1 MATLL
6 LVIIYLGFISL
17 GLPDSLLGSGWPVIH
32 EVLGV
37 PTSYMGYVTMI
48 ISACTIISSFFSDKT
63 TKKFGTHFVTVA
75 SIALTV
81 AGLIGFS
88 FSTKFWML
96 CVFAIPY
103 GLGAGAIDSALNN
116 YVALHYASRHMSWLH
131 AFWGIGAI
139 ASPYVMSYALS
150 ASLGWQQGYS
160 IVAYIQIGILV
171 VIACSYPLW
180 KKKNSTFADTE
191 EVEPADLTF
200 LQKLKLKGAIC
211 LFITF
216 FCYCALESTV
226 MSWASTYMVD
236 ACGITEEKAAA
247 YASMFYIGMA
257 VGRIIS
263 GFVTGKLGDKNM
275 IRIGAGII
283 AVGIILLFI
292 PVGKSTVAPVAF
304 VVVGLGCAPVYPSI
318 IHSTPFNF
326 GKENSQ
332 ALIGVEMSFAYA
344 GFTFIPPAFG
354 LVAGSVGA
362 KWLPLFSAA
371 IFVLFIVMNEIL
383 NKQIKTEKARVSSL
397 ESPLP

>member
-17 GLPDSLLGSGWPVIH
+17 GLPDSLLGSGWPVMR

-48 ISACTIISSFFSDKT
+48 ISACTIVSSFFSDKT
-63 TKKFGTHFVTVA
+63 TKKFGTHFVTVV

-150 ASLGWQQGYS
+150 ASLGWQQGYR

-171 VIACSYPLW
+171 VIACSAPLW
-180 KKKNSTFADTE
+180 KKKNVALAEGE
-191 EVEPADLTF
+191 EVEPANLTF

-226 MSWASTYMVD
+226 MNWASTYMVE

-263 GFVTGKLGDKNM
+263 GFITGKLGDKNM
-275 IRIGAGII
+275 IRLGTSIV
-283 AVGIILLFI
+283 AVGLILLFI
-292 PVGKSTVAPVAF
+292 PVGKSVVAPIAF
-304 VVVGLGCAPVYPSI
+304 VVIGLGCAPVYPSI
-318 IHSTPFNF
+318 IHSTPYNF

-354 LVAGSVGA
+354 LIAGSAGA
-362 KWLPLFSAA
+362 KWLPFFALA
-371 IFVLFIVMNEIL
+371 IFVLFIVMSEVL
-383 NKQIKTEKARVSSL
+383 NKQIKAEKVRISSENL
-397 ESPLP
+397 QP